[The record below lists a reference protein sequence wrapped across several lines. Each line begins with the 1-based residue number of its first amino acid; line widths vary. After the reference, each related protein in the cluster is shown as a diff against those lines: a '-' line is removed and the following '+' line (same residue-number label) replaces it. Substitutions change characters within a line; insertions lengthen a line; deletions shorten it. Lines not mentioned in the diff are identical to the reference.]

1 MVSTGPAAALV
12 TSTRAAKET
21 DMDMDMDT
29 GTTSS
34 ASTDASTP
42 RLAWWVRVLGAAGVI
57 GVLALGTLVLGRLAS
72 SDTVA
77 LVLTTLLFGAVLVLV
92 ALLAWRR
99 RELLIP
105 LGAAFALS
113 AIAVTVLVGI
123 PMLRSTTVAEQVVTA
138 ATPGAVVLGSAP
150 FVEIE
155 HAGEGTATLVRQED
169 GSTVVTLTGF
179 ATDPGP
185 DLFVYLTTQDPA
197 TAGGEIG
204 EFVDLGRLKGNK
216 GDQQYVV
223 PAGTDLSTYGTVV
236 VWCRAFDVAFVSA
249 TPA

>member
-1 MVSTGPAAALV
+1 MGSPGPAAALV
-12 TSTRAAKET
+12 TSTQAAKET
-21 DMDMDMDT
+21 DMDMHT

-42 RLAWWVRVLGAAGVI
+42 RVAWWARVLGAVGVVA
-57 GVLALGTLVLGRLAS
+57 VLAAGTLVLGRLAS

-77 LVLTTLLFGAVLVLV
+77 LVLTTLLFGAVLVAV
-92 ALLAWRR
+92 GLLAWRR
-99 RELLIP
+99 RELLVP

-123 PMLRSTTVAEQVVTA
+123 PMLRSTTVSEQVVTSA
-138 ATPGAVVLGSAP
+138 SPGAVVLGSAP

-155 HAGEGTATLVRQED
+155 HAGEGTATFVTQED
-169 GSTVVTLTGF
+169 GATVVTLTGF

-216 GDQQYVV
+216 GDQQYVI
-223 PAGTDLSTYGTVV
+223 PAGTDLSAYGTVV

>member
-1 MVSTGPAAALV
+1 MD
-12 TSTRAAKET
+12 RDT
-21 DMDMDMDT
+21 DMGT

-34 ASTDASTP
+34 ASTDAGAP
-42 RLAWWVRVLGAAGVI
+42 RLAWWARVLGALAVVV
-57 GVLALGTLVLGRLAS
+57 VLAAGTLVLGRLAS

-77 LVLTTLLFGAVLVLV
+77 LVLTTMLFGVVLLLV
-92 ALLAWRR
+92 GLLAWRR
-99 RELLIP
+99 RELLVP

-123 PMLRSTTVAEQVVTA
+123 PTIRSTTVSEQVVTA
-138 ATPGAVVLGSAP
+138 ASPGAQVLGSAA
-150 FVEIE
+150 FVPIE
-155 HAGEGTATLVRQED
+155 HPGEGTATFVTQED
-169 GSTVVTLTGF
+169 GTTVVTLTGF

-197 TAGGEIG
+197 AADGEIG

-216 GDQQYVV
+216 GDQQYVI

>member
-1 MVSTGPAAALV
+1 
-12 TSTRAAKET
+12 
-21 DMDMDMDT
+21 MDMDMDT

-42 RLAWWVRVLGAAGVI
+42 RLAWWVRVLGAVGVVV
-57 GVLALGTLVLGRLAS
+57 VLAVGTLVLGRLAP
-72 SDTVA
+72 SDTAA
-77 LVLTTLLFGAVLVLV
+77 LVLTTLLFGAVLLGVGV
-92 ALLAWRR
+92 LAWRR

-105 LGAAFALS
+105 LGVAFALS
-113 AIAVTVLVGI
+113 GIAVTVLVGI
-123 PMLRSTTVAEQVVTA
+123 PMLRSTTVSEQVVTSA
-138 ATPGAVVLGSAP
+138 SPGAVVLGSAP

-155 HAGEGTATLVRQED
+155 HAGEGTATFVTQED

-179 ATDPGP
+179 STDPGP

-197 TAGGEIG
+197 AAGGEIG

-216 GDQQYVV
+216 GDQQYVI